1 MNAPISKKTFTRF
14 SELKLNSLLE
24 ITKAINNNF
33 STEQLIEIFKDV
45 LENQL
50 GISKLILFIHENDSW
65 KCTLNYGVGEEYK
78 DIDVER
84 DLLPIKEINAIN
96 FSSNTP
102 INFSEKSRNNIFEIV
117 IPVFHKT
124 QPLAYLLIGDSE
136 DSMEVISP
144 SIKHLNF
151 VQTLTSIIV
160 VAIENKKLAKE
171 NVRQAAIKKELEL
184 ASHMQTMLFPTKLPS
199 DTKIDSA
206 AYYLPH
212 QQVGGDYYD
221 FIWLNEN
228 ECVFCVADVSG
239 KGVAAALLM
248 SNFQANLR
256 ILLNHSKSLS
266 DLVTELN
273 SKVMA
278 NAKGEKFITFFIAN
292 YNLTTRRLTYINAAH
307 NPPIIIMN
315 DTVSMLQT
323 GCTGL
328 GMFDEIP
335 DITEETIILPPSTT
349 IVCYTDGL
357 TELENDAGIDF
368 GEEQLKDILKNN
380 QQLDMNNLNKLIFE
394 KATIHKQ
401 NQPYVDDIALFS
413 IKLF

>member
-33 STEQLIEIFKDV
+33 STEHLIEIFKDV

-65 KCTLNYGVGEEYK
+65 RCTLNYGVGEEYK
-78 DIDVER
+78 EIDVER

-171 NVRQAAIKKELEL
+171 NVRQAAVKKELEL
-184 ASHMQTMLFPTKLPS
+184 ASHMQAMLFPTQLPCNN
-199 DTKIDSA
+199 KIDSA

-256 ILLNHSKSLS
+256 ILLKHSKSLS
-266 DLVTELN
+266 ELVIELN
-273 SKVMA
+273 SKVME
-278 NAKGEKFITFFIAN
+278 NAKGEKFITFFIAK
-292 YNLTTRRLTYINAAH
+292 YNLTTRALSYINAAH

-315 DTVSMLQT
+315 NKISMLHT

-335 DITEETIILPPSTT
+335 EIKEDTIILPQASA

-368 GEEQLKDILKNN
+368 GEEQLKEILNN
-380 QQLDMNNLNKLIFE
+380 HHHLDMNSLNKFIFE
-394 KATIHKQ
+394 KATAHKQ

-413 IKLF
+413 IKFF